1 MKPIGKRWTAV
12 VAVATVLGAA
22 VFTGAMLGANWTPAA
37 LAMGQQQP
45 PANVYLAPDTVTVQG
60 VAQAVMTNYV
70 SQVTESV
77 NINDSTPKATV
88 RDEAV
93 AAAAIRGAMARLG
106 IPSGDVM
113 IPAAGWN
120 GGANQSGMLNVTV
133 NIAQKSLVPAVLAAL
148 ANYSPSFATNSYV
161 NVQQVPQN
169 PAAERQHL
177 FVAAL
182 ADARAQAELLAK
194 DAHKSLGP
202 IEAMSTLNP
211 QGFAGGTAGPYPTS
225 SVAGGVQNGAMYGFL
240 PSQTAPSLSAQVI
253 VTFALH

>member
-1 MKPIGKRWTAV
+1 MKSIGKRKTAV
-12 VAVATVLGAA
+12 AAAATALGAA

-45 PANVYLAPDTVTVQG
+45 PASIYLAPNTVTVQG
-60 VAQAVMTNYV
+60 VAQAVMTNNV
-70 SQVTESV
+70 SQVTESM
-77 NINDSTPKATV
+77 NINDTTPKATV
-88 RDEAV
+88 RDESV

-113 IPAAGWN
+113 TFGGGWN
-120 GGANQSGMLNVTV
+120 GGASQSGMLNVTI
-133 NIAQKSLVPAVLAAL
+133 NIARKSLVPGAVTAL
-148 ANYSPSFATNSYV
+148 ANYSPSFVTNSYV

-182 ADARAQAELLAK
+182 ADARAQAELLAR
-194 DAHKSLGP
+194 DANKSLGP

-211 QGFAGGTAGPYPTS
+211 QGFAGGTAGPYPAS
-225 SVAGGVQNGAMYGFL
+225 AVAGGVQNGAMYGFL